1 MTNNALTA
9 RVAARLSSIKP
20 TARFMRASLFTAITM
35 SVLVTG
41 LVITKRASAVNG
53 TFSVGPT
60 GTYTS
65 LTTAISSI
73 NGAGGADGPIIL
85 ELQTTYLSTV
95 ETFPIVP
102 AITGNSATNT
112 ITIRPVTGATNLSIS
127 SGDTTATINMNAASN
142 VIFDGRPGGTGTA
155 KQLTIADT
163 STSGVAVQ
171 FINEASNNQ
180 IKYCT
185 VTGVNTSATSGVIL
199 FSTTTGANGNDNN
212 TIDNCDVRD
221 GATTPTNG
229 IFSLGTTTTTA
240 QNNSGN
246 TVSNSNIFNFFIDPA
261 TASTTAAG
269 VLIAGGNTDWSV
281 TGNSLY
287 QTVTRTFT
295 GTGAVGFT
303 GIRVNNTSGNNFIV
317 SNNFVGGTA
326 ASAGGTAW
334 TQTGAVSHTF
344 NGIQLSVGTT
354 TPSSVQNNKIQNI
367 NISTSTNSG
376 TSAGIWATSGSM
388 NIGTTTGNTIGSSAA
403 TGNIVW
409 TGAGAGGATEV
420 AGILAGFGSPG
431 VIAISNNTIGGIA
444 VAGTGTTTV
453 RGINLQSTATSYTV
467 LNNTIGSSGTANS
480 ISNSTD
486 RPMTGIL
493 SQSASPAIS
502 INGNTV
508 ANLTVTGTSTS
519 NTLHGIEVQ
528 QGSNTVAQNTVRN
541 LTSSSTRTSGN
552 ALAAVIGIV
561 MQSADPVNQTVSSN
575 TVHSLSNSAATAAVN
590 IYGIYYSGST
600 SGTNLVDKNFVH
612 SLSTTSTGAAI
623 IRGIY
628 VLNGS
633 ASYFNNMIRLGID
646 AAGSSLTSANLSIE
660 GFRFSTL
667 SAANNVDFNSVF
679 IGGTGVVTP
688 GAVPT
693 ACYVRTGPET
703 TDLRDNIFVN
713 NRSNS
718 TGTGKHYLISLDSLS
733 GVTSNY
739 NDFNQTGT
747 GAIFG
752 VVGVTDSTTLAFWR
766 ANTSQDANS
775 IFSDP
780 QFLSPASAAATVNL
794 HISPSIATVVE
805 GSGILIS
812 PPTDDFD
819 GQTRS
824 TMTPVDMGA
833 DAGNF
838 NGLDATPPA
847 ITYSA
852 LGSTSSTA
860 NRTLSI
866 TVTDATGVPTSG
878 TGLPRLYF
886 RKGTSGSY
894 ATTQCSFVSGSSY
907 NCTIDNSLVTGAS
920 VAGGD
925 TVQYYVAA
933 QDTAPTPNV
942 TTNPVTGASGFTANP
957 PAASTPTT
965 APNSYVISLSGPI
978 SICNGA
984 PYPTLKSFFDA
995 VNTGGVAGNLT
1006 VNIAGN
1012 CAETASAVLNQ
1023 WTETPANS
1031 NYTMTIQPSGGAG
1044 RTVSGT
1050 VGSPL
1055 IDLNGADR
1063 VTIDGLNTGGNSLTI
1078 TNFSPATTAAAIR
1091 FIADATSNTVTN
1103 CSLQGAESAITS
1115 GVVVFGTGTTT
1126 GNDTN
1131 TISNN
1136 TISGPATGAV
1146 VTGSTSTTTLTVTA
1160 VTSGVL
1166 QVGSQISGTGVTTGT
1181 IITALGTGTGGT
1193 GTYTISISQT
1203 VASTTI
1209 TATAGFP
1216 ANDIYSL
1223 GTSAAIDNS
1232 GVIISGN
1239 NITDFYSPALVSTGL
1254 TLSNTNANSSS
1265 TWSITNNKI
1274 YQTATRLYTSANTHN
1289 GINIGGGAG
1298 YTITGNT
1305 IGFANS
1311 GGTGTTNI
1319 VGNSV
1324 ALSGFPSS
1332 YVTAGSATATRYI
1345 ALNATFTAAGAVSS
1359 IQNNTIAGFALYTS
1373 SGATTT
1379 NGVFCGIQVLSGNAN
1394 IGTTTGNTIGTASA
1408 SIYVAATTAGALIAP
1423 IYVTSAN
1430 TVTIQNNTIQNLD
1443 AMGTTATNSGS
1454 VNGINL
1460 AGAGNFTVSG
1470 NTIGNSTNP
1479 NIRMGTLQTGAN
1491 LSNTGTTFGAGTGAS
1506 VFQGILNAASGTINI
1521 GTVALPNTISN
1532 VSVNSTSSSA
1542 RAAGIQTSAGTN
1554 TIDSNSIF
1562 NLTSPS
1568 ANTSTSSSPALVGIH
1583 LSITGLTHS
1592 ITRNTIRDLSSTAA
1606 TAAVYVDGIYIGGT
1620 PAATMSK
1627 NFIYNLTTASTSTT
1641 SSINGILLFN
1651 SSATE
1656 NIHNNMMRLG
1666 VGVGNNPIIRGI
1678 YDNTASSSP
1687 TNIIHNSI
1695 YIDGTQGAN
1704 VVNTACIK
1712 KDLASTMTITDNILW
1727 NNRASTGAPG
1737 ANAGRHYGI
1746 QVASAAGNPTSNYN
1760 DIYTPNNGG
1769 TIGFTSA
1776 ATDQVTL
1783 ANWRTATS
1791 QDLNSQNS
1799 DPQFIDATNAT
1810 TPNLHIHPT
1819 NSTLIES
1826 NGTLVSPPTDD
1837 FDGQTRSTLTP
1848 VDIGADA
1855 GNFTGLDATPPVIT
1869 YTSLGNTTSTAN
1881 RTLTITVTDASGV
1894 PTAGVGLPRLY
1905 FRKGVSGVY
1914 ATTPC
1919 TFVSGSTYTC
1929 TFDYSLVTGGTVTGG
1944 DTIQYYVVAQDSAA
1958 TPNVTSN
1965 PLTGASGFTAN
1976 PPAASTPPTTP
1987 NSYKIAI
1994 ALTGTKTVCA
2004 SGCDYA
2010 SLTNANGVFDTIN
2023 TNVLTGN
2030 LIINI
2035 TGNLTGEGGTIALN
2049 QWTEEGAGNYTLT
2062 IQPSGGARSVTGTG
2076 TGGVL
2081 IKLNGADRV
2090 TIDGSIGGGGT
2101 DRSLTLSNTNTA
2113 NGTGTLF
2120 IASLGTGAGATN
2132 DTVKNCIIKAGSI
2145 GTTANFTFGVFVGD
2159 TTGAS
2164 AGADN
2169 DNLIIQNNQINLAR
2183 TGIQAVGAA
2192 GGVLDGL
2199 QITGNLIGDNTLAN
2213 SIGRIGIT
2221 CSVADSATISGNTIK
2236 NIFLAADTAS
2246 TFAMSLA
2253 SLTNST
2259 VSQNTISAIQST
2271 GSSVLTVGIAAS
2283 TTTSNLTIT
2292 QNTIDGVSSSGSV
2305 GPQGISIGTGVLSS
2319 SVTRNN
2325 VTNITYTGTSGYGGK
2340 GIDINTGSASSA
2352 LTVANNFVSNIKGD
2366 AWTTGANILDTIMGI
2381 RVIGT
2386 TGGVNIYSNSV
2397 NLGSGSFTSA
2407 SGATVTMA
2415 MYVASTAT
2423 ALNIRD
2429 NIFANNLDNTSSASD
2444 KNYAIY
2450 SDAANTAF
2458 TDINYNDYFTSGAAG
2473 VLGFLTSDRTTI
2485 AAWRT
2490 ATGKD
2495 LQSIAGDPLFTSA
2508 TDLHILPT
2516 IAQSVVTNAG
2526 TPIGTVTVDYDGDTR
2541 SATTPDIGADELPS
2555 VTYSSGSS
2563 SLPAGT
2569 YDTVTIN
2576 GPAVVTIAGN
2586 ITITGAII
2594 VNDGATLNMG
2604 AFVISGPGTFT
2615 LNSGGILGI
2624 GSANGITASGAS
2636 GNVQVTGTRTY
2647 DVGATYVYN
2656 GSVNQVVGN
2665 GLPNTVANLT
2675 IANTGP
2681 GGNNAVTGN
2690 AGQAVTGL
2698 LRVQSGIYS
2707 SASDYADVQIDAGG
2721 TLSLA
2726 ANVTVSGNW
2735 TNNGTFNANGFTVTF
2750 DGNTAQSI
2758 SGSTASA
2765 FAGLTISNTGN
2776 TVTLNQNASDTSLAV
2791 TSGTFSQAGTSNL
2804 TSGAVTVSSG
2814 ATWSNLAQ
2822 GDVTLSGDVSNAG
2835 TITFNANGATCG
2847 EADDILIRSSVNG
2860 TQRGWSGAGTFNMTD
2875 VDVKDQ
2881 KAPAL
2886 TPPPVA
2892 IVVTSGTDSGNNSG
2906 WAFSGTC
2913 TAGTYTW
2920 VGTVNSDWQVPANWS
2935 PTRAVPAPG
2944 DILIL
2949 NGTATPAPIIT
2960 NVPTQTIAALR
2971 LINGVMATLNASAI
2985 APPQTLTVSGATGM
2999 DLTIPTTEQLT
3010 LAGANGLTINVAS
3023 GSTATIGGLF
3033 LMQDGPHR
3041 LIGNA
3046 ANAVTFQ
3053 SGSICTTAP
3062 SYSSSVNPFGPGGGG
3077 ANGATGSVIFESGSL
3092 YTHNNGESPF
3102 GIVANPP
3109 VAVFQSGSIARHY
3122 SNNGFQGRTYSTLIV
3137 GDGTTPL
3144 TITSSS
3150 SDPFE
3155 FDSLTVNSTATANT
3169 SLTVSVGG
3177 NVNIKGDITSTG
3189 VGTGAAV
3196 SDVTLLSS
3204 TNIVIA
3210 KTPAG
3215 TINFNN
3221 TGGSVRTVSFGNA
3234 TANSGNAT
3242 VVTGNTLALARKLI
3256 VDTGSVITVN
3266 GALTGSATGYVIGKE
3281 KRPYTGAELFV
3292 YHVGTA
3298 SGYSPLDADVTAA
3311 VGASDLTTEAKQ
3323 PNQPVLNL
3331 ATSLQRYWTL
3341 TEGGDITADLTFHY
3355 NQADVAGS
3363 EPNYR
3368 LVIVEGGTATQFP
3381 ENCPDVACVDETA
3394 NTIRRTGVTTFSDWT
3409 AAEPNAP
3416 TAVKLTSFTALRN
3429 NGEVRLNWQT
3439 GYEAHNLGYNI
3450 YREQD
3455 GKRVQ
3460 ITPSLV
3466 AGSALIAGRQTRL
3479 TAGLNYTWYD
3489 QPGAK
3494 GNGEGVKG
3502 TQNSAVGGQQ
3512 SPVTYWLE
3520 DVDLNGTR
3528 TLHGPIAPAISFRKP
3543 VRGELRADT
3552 LNEVSR
3558 RTGSAGVQ
3566 FTGGPTAAVSPE
3578 GAPDRSS
3585 ASVDPDDLARQREIQ
3600 GKPGVKIAVSKEG
3613 WYRITQPELLEA
3625 GLDPDTDASHLQLY
3639 LNGRALPIKQ
3649 SGGAR
3654 LNPADYIEFYGEG
3667 IDSTTAV
3674 AQTYYLVTID
3684 SAGSR
3689 MRDPLPQSLEAPPS
3703 GPTSFAYTVERKERM
3718 IYFSG
3723 LLNGDNENF
3732 FGQIVSTGETSAT
3745 LPASHVETSTPAQ
3758 LEIALQGVSSQ
3769 SHLVKVLFNGVAV
3782 GTMNFANTEHAVQT
3796 FAVSGA
3802 DLREGDN
3809 TVELTS
3815 LDGAADVS
3823 LVDVMRLTYGH
3834 QYIADDNHLQL
3845 VVSDSQ
3851 TKRFGGFDNPNIRVI
3866 DVTTPTRIKELTPTA
3881 RVDAQDDGS
3890 FAVDVQVSGATEF
3903 KLHKVLVFAEE
3914 RPNTVDS
3921 LSRNVPSS
3929 WSSETAGADYLVI
3942 TTRDLKASVEPL
3954 AQLRRNQGM
3963 VVQVID
3969 VEDLYDE
3976 FSFGE
3981 HSPRAVRDFLE
3992 MAANNWTHKPHYLL
4006 LAGDASF
4013 DPKNYSGLGLNDLVP
4028 TKLVDTALTE
4038 SASDDW
4044 LADLNSDGIADIAIG
4059 RLPVR
4064 TVTETDALVGKIVN
4078 YENAA
4083 PDPSRGAL
4091 LVADNNFE
4099 GPSSAVQSQLPA
4111 GMAVQ
4116 TINRSSADDATVRN
4130 QILTSINQGPL
4141 VTNFVGHGSNGV
4153 WTGAA
4158 LLSSLD
4164 APSLTNTNRLSVFT
4178 MMTCFNGY
4186 FQDAYNDS
4194 LSEALLKAP
4203 GGAVA
4208 VWASTTL
4215 TEPAGQNAIDREFY
4229 RLLFGAQ
4236 PLTLGDAARAAKLVT
4251 TDADVRRTWTLLG
4264 DPAMR
4269 PH

>member
-1 MTNNALTA
+1 MKRSRTLLIAILVVVLAAGFVVVSGRAAALGVHLPASLAKIFASGTPSTAPAPVATGAQAKKPKAPLVDSIIAGWDFTGAAAPATFAATTFNANLVSTAGANNITRGATAAASAGANSFRTVGFQNNGISTANTDYFQITLGATAGNKVSLSAIDAFYAGTASYAVSPGVSCQYAYSLDGSTFTLIGSPSTTIGTPATQTQINLTGISALQNVASGTTITIRYYASGQTTTGGWGFTSSASGVNGLAITGSTAAVGGTPTKLAITNISPASPTAGSGFNVTVQSQDGSNVAQNVTLATGFTLTTNGNAGTIGGTTTGTINAGSNQAVVTGVTLSSAGTGVTLTA
-9 RVAARLSSIKP
+9 TRTSGDTLTPGTSAPFTVVSGGASEP
-20 TARFMRASLFTAITM
+20 T
-35 SVLVTG
+35 VQ
-41 LVITKRASAVNG
+41 ASAVNFTAVGQNSMTVNWTNGNG
-53 TFSVGPT
+53 TNRIVLVKQVTAVDSNPVDGTSYTANTAYSSGSQIGSGNYVVFNGTGNSVTVTNLAG
-60 GTYTS
+60 GTVYQFAVYEFNGSGGTQNY
-65 LTTAISSI
+65 LTTAPATGSQATTTATYSWIGGSGDWQVAANWSPTRSI
-73 NGAGGADGPIIL
+73 PATTDILQFNGGGTI
-85 ELQTTYLSTV
+85 TV
-95 ETFPIVP
+95 TNVP
-102 AITGNSATNT
+102 AQTIGQLSVSNSTLLTLQASGANTLNITGNTGTDLSVASGTALNVSGSNVLT
-112 ITIRPVTGATNLSIS
+112 IAVTTGATGSIS
-127 SGDTTATINMNAASN
+127 GSMTYAGAAHKLTSPDASGITFQT
-142 VIFDGRPGGTGTA
+142 GGSFT
-155 KQLTIADT
+155 
-163 STSGVAVQ
+163 
-171 FINEASNNQ
+171 
-180 IKYCT
+180 
-185 VTGVNTSATSGVIL
+185 
-199 FSTTTGANGNDNN
+199 
-212 TIDNCDVRD
+212 
-221 GATTPTNG
+221 
-229 IFSLGTTTTTA
+229 
-240 QNNSGN
+240 
-246 TVSNSNIFNFFIDPA
+246 
-261 TASTTAAG
+261 
-269 VLIAGGNTDWSV
+269 
-281 TGNSLY
+281 
-287 QTVTRTFT
+287 T
-295 GTGAVGFT
+295 GTGF
-303 GIRVNNTSGNNFIV
+303 S
-317 SNNFVGGTA
+317 SNAF
-326 ASAGGTAW
+326 
-334 TQTGAVSHTF
+334 
-344 NGIQLSVGTT
+344 GTT
-354 TPSSVQNNKIQNI
+354 NLNSVVFANGSTYTQN
-367 NISTSTNSG
+367 
-376 TSAGIWATSGSM
+376 A
-388 NIGTTTGNTIGSSAA
+388 
-403 TGNIVW
+403 
-409 TGAGAGGATEV
+409 
-420 AGILAGFGSPG
+420 
-431 VIAISNNTIGGIA
+431 
-444 VAGTGTTTV
+444 
-453 RGINLQSTATSYTV
+453 
-467 LNNTIGSSGTANS
+467 
-480 ISNSTD
+480 
-486 RPMTGIL
+486 
-493 SQSASPAIS
+493 
-502 INGNTV
+502 
-508 ANLTVTGTSTS
+508 
-519 NTLHGIEVQ
+519 
-528 QGSNTVAQNTVRN
+528 GSN
-541 LTSSSTRTSGN
+541 
-552 ALAAVIGIV
+552 
-561 MQSADPVNQTVSSN
+561 P
-575 TVHSLSNSAATAAVN
+575 
-590 IYGIYYSGST
+590 
-600 SGTNLVDKNFVH
+600 F
-612 SLSTTSTGAAI
+612 GA
-623 IRGIY
+623 
-628 VLNGS
+628 
-633 ASYFNNMIRLGID
+633 
-646 AAGSSLTSANLSIE
+646 
-660 GFRFSTL
+660 
-667 SAANNVDFNSVF
+667 
-679 IGGTGVVTP
+679 
-688 GAVPT
+688 
-693 ACYVRTGPET
+693 
-703 TDLRDNIFVN
+703 
-713 NRSNS
+713 
-718 TGTGKHYLISLDSLS
+718 
-733 GVTSNY
+733 
-739 NDFNQTGT
+739 
-747 GAIFG
+747 
-752 VVGVTDSTTLAFWR
+752 
-766 ANTSQDANS
+766 
-775 IFSDP
+775 
-780 QFLSPASAAATVNL
+780 
-794 HISPSIATVVE
+794 
-805 GSGILIS
+805 
-812 PPTDDFD
+812 
-819 GQTRS
+819 
-824 TMTPVDMGA
+824 
-833 DAGNF
+833 
-838 NGLDATPPA
+838 
-847 ITYSA
+847 
-852 LGSTSSTA
+852 
-860 NRTLSI
+860 
-866 TVTDATGVPTSG
+866 
-878 TGLPRLYF
+878 
-886 RKGTSGSY
+886 
-894 ATTQCSFVSGSSY
+894 
-907 NCTIDNSLVTGAS
+907 
-920 VAGGD
+920 
-925 TVQYYVAA
+925 
-933 QDTAPTPNV
+933 
-942 TTNPVTGASGFTANP
+942 
-957 PAASTPTT
+957 T
-965 APNSYVISLSGPI
+965 APNSVVVFQAGSLYKHQTS
-978 SICNGA
+978 GA
-984 PYPTLKSFFDA
+984 PSFDGRTYANFEY
-995 VNTGGVAGNLT
+995 NL
-1006 VNIAGN
+1006 A
-1012 CAETASAVLNQ
+1012 A
-1023 WTETPANS
+1023 
-1031 NYTMTIQPSGGAG
+1031 TITSGGG
-1044 RTVSGT
+1044 SGT
-1050 VGSPL
+1050 V
-1055 IDLNGADR
+1055 
-1063 VTIDGLNTGGNSLTI
+1063 TM
-1078 TNFSPATTAAAIR
+1078 
-1091 FIADATSNTVTN
+1091 
-1103 CSLQGAESAITS
+1103 
-1115 GVVVFGTGTTT
+1115 
-1126 GNDTN
+1126 NDF
-1131 TISNN
+1131 
-1136 TISGPATGAV
+1136 
-1146 VTGSTSTTTLTVTA
+1146 TVTA
-1160 VTSGVL
+1160 
-1166 QVGSQISGTGVTTGT
+1166 GTFNIATTGT
-1181 IITALGTGTGGT
+1181 ANINGTV
-1193 GTYTISISQT
+1193 TI
-1203 VASTTI
+1203 V
-1209 TATAGFP
+1209 
-1216 ANDIYSL
+1216 
-1223 GTSAAIDNS
+1223 
-1232 GVIISGN
+1232 
-1239 NITDFYSPALVSTGL
+1239 
-1254 TLSNTNANSSS
+1254 
-1265 TWSITNNKI
+1265 
-1274 YQTATRLYTSANTHN
+1274 
-1289 GINIGGGAG
+1289 
-1298 YTITGNT
+1298 
-1305 IGFANS
+1305 
-1311 GGTGTTNI
+1311 
-1319 VGNSV
+1319 
-1324 ALSGFPSS
+1324 
-1332 YVTAGSATATRYI
+1332 
-1345 ALNATFTAAGAVSS
+1345 
-1359 IQNNTIAGFALYTS
+1359 
-1373 SGATTT
+1373 SGAT
-1379 NGVFCGIQVLSGNAN
+1379 
-1394 IGTTTGNTIGTASA
+1394 
-1408 SIYVAATTAGALIAP
+1408 
-1423 IYVTSAN
+1423 
-1430 TVTIQNNTIQNLD
+1430 
-1443 AMGTTATNSGS
+1443 
-1454 VNGINL
+1454 
-1460 AGAGNFTVSG
+1460 
-1470 NTIGNSTNP
+1470 
-1479 NIRMGTLQTGAN
+1479 
-1491 LSNTGTTFGAGTGAS
+1491 FG
-1506 VFQGILNAASGTINI
+1506 
-1521 GTVALPNTISN
+1521 
-1532 VSVNSTSSSA
+1532 
-1542 RAAGIQTSAGTN
+1542 
-1554 TIDSNSIF
+1554 
-1562 NLTSPS
+1562 
-1568 ANTSTSSSPALVGIH
+1568 
-1583 LSITGLTHS
+1583 
-1592 ITRNTIRDLSSTAA
+1592 
-1606 TAAVYVDGIYIGGT
+1606 
-1620 PAATMSK
+1620 
-1627 NFIYNLTTASTSTT
+1627 
-1641 SSINGILLFN
+1641 
-1651 SSATE
+1651 
-1656 NIHNNMMRLG
+1656 
-1666 VGVGNNPIIRGI
+1666 
-1678 YDNTASSSP
+1678 
-1687 TNIIHNSI
+1687 
-1695 YIDGTQGAN
+1695 
-1704 VVNTACIK
+1704 
-1712 KDLASTMTITDNILW
+1712 
-1727 NNRASTGAPG
+1727 
-1737 ANAGRHYGI
+1737 
-1746 QVASAAGNPTSNYN
+1746 
-1760 DIYTPNNGG
+1760 
-1769 TIGFTSA
+1769 
-1776 ATDQVTL
+1776 
-1783 ANWRTATS
+1783 
-1791 QDLNSQNS
+1791 
-1799 DPQFIDATNAT
+1799 
-1810 TPNLHIHPT
+1810 
-1819 NSTLIES
+1819 
-1826 NGTLVSPPTDD
+1826 
-1837 FDGQTRSTLTP
+1837 
-1848 VDIGADA
+1848 
-1855 GNFTGLDATPPVIT
+1855 
-1869 YTSLGNTTSTAN
+1869 
-1881 RTLTITVTDASGV
+1881 
-1894 PTAGVGLPRLY
+1894 
-1905 FRKGVSGVY
+1905 
-1914 ATTPC
+1914 
-1919 TFVSGSTYTC
+1919 
-1929 TFDYSLVTGGTVTGG
+1929 
-1944 DTIQYYVVAQDSAA
+1944 
-1958 TPNVTSN
+1958 
-1965 PLTGASGFTAN
+1965 LTGASGTCNVGGNFSNAGTFN
-1976 PPAASTPPTTP
+1976 PGTVTLVFNGASNTQTISGNITF
-1987 NSYKIAI
+1987 NSITVNH
-1994 ALTGTKTVCA
+1994 TGTGSVIATA
-2004 SGCDYA
+2004 
-2010 SLTNANGVFDTIN
+2010 
-2023 TNVLTGN
+2023 
-2030 LIINI
+2030 
-2035 TGNLTGEGGTIALN
+2035 GTIAL
-2049 QWTEEGAGNYTLT
+2049 
-2062 IQPSGGARSVTGTG
+2062 
-2076 TGGVL
+2076 
-2081 IKLNGADRV
+2081 
-2090 TIDGSIGGGGT
+2090 
-2101 DRSLTLSNTNTA
+2101 
-2113 NGTGTLF
+2113 
-2120 IASLGTGAGATN
+2120 
-2132 DTVKNCIIKAGSI
+2132 
-2145 GTTANFTFGVFVGD
+2145 
-2159 TTGAS
+2159 
-2164 AGADN
+2164 
-2169 DNLIIQNNQINLAR
+2169 
-2183 TGIQAVGAA
+2183 
-2192 GGVLDGL
+2192 
-2199 QITGNLIGDNTLAN
+2199 
-2213 SIGRIGIT
+2213 
-2221 CSVADSATISGNTIK
+2221 
-2236 NIFLAADTAS
+2236 
-2246 TFAMSLA
+2246 
-2253 SLTNST
+2253 
-2259 VSQNTISAIQST
+2259 
-2271 GSSVLTVGIAAS
+2271 
-2283 TTTSNLTIT
+2283 
-2292 QNTIDGVSSSGSV
+2292 
-2305 GPQGISIGTGVLSS
+2305 
-2319 SVTRNN
+2319 
-2325 VTNITYTGTSGYGGK
+2325 
-2340 GIDINTGSASSA
+2340 
-2352 LTVANNFVSNIKGD
+2352 
-2366 AWTTGANILDTIMGI
+2366 
-2381 RVIGT
+2381 
-2386 TGGVNIYSNSV
+2386 
-2397 NLGSGSFTSA
+2397 
-2407 SGATVTMA
+2407 
-2415 MYVASTAT
+2415 
-2423 ALNIRD
+2423 
-2429 NIFANNLDNTSSASD
+2429 
-2444 KNYAIY
+2444 
-2450 SDAANTAF
+2450 
-2458 TDINYNDYFTSGAAG
+2458 
-2473 VLGFLTSDRTTI
+2473 
-2485 AAWRT
+2485 
-2490 ATGKD
+2490 
-2495 LQSIAGDPLFTSA
+2495 
-2508 TDLHILPT
+2508 
-2516 IAQSVVTNAG
+2516 
-2526 TPIGTVTVDYDGDTR
+2526 
-2541 SATTPDIGADELPS
+2541 
-2555 VTYSSGSS
+2555 
-2563 SLPAGT
+2563 
-2569 YDTVTIN
+2569 
-2576 GPAVVTIAGN
+2576 
-2586 ITITGAII
+2586 
-2594 VNDGATLNMG
+2594 
-2604 AFVISGPGTFT
+2604 
-2615 LNSGGILGI
+2615 
-2624 GSANGITASGAS
+2624 
-2636 GNVQVTGTRTY
+2636 
-2647 DVGATYVYN
+2647 
-2656 GSVNQVVGN
+2656 
-2665 GLPNTVANLT
+2665 
-2675 IANTGP
+2675 
-2681 GGNNAVTGN
+2681 
-2690 AGQAVTGL
+2690 TGL
-2698 LRVQSGIYS
+2698 LRVQLGTYTSSGTVIN
-2707 SASDYADVQIDAGG
+2707 DYTNVQIDPAGTMSLTADIRVVGNWTNNGTFSAGSALVTFESANTTQTISGNSTFFNLTINHLGTGSVTAAGSTLAVLGLLRVQAGTFTSASNYTDVTIDGAG
-2721 TLSLA
+2721 TLSLSGA
-2726 ANVTVSGNW
+2726 ITVSGNW
-2735 TNNGTFNANGFTVTF
+2735 TNNGTFNANGFGVTF

-2847 EADDILIRSSVNG
+2847 EADDILVRSSVNG
-2860 TQRGWSGAGTFNMTD
+2860 TRRGWSGAGTFNMTD

-2913 TAGTYTW
+2913 TAGTYIW

-2949 NGTATPAPIIT
+2949 DGTATPGPIIT

-2971 LINGVMATLNASAI
+2971 LINGVMATLNASAV

-2999 DLTIPTTEQLT
+2999 DLTIPTTDQLT

-3109 VAVFQSGSIARHY
+3109 VAVFQSGSVARHY

-3155 FDSLTVNSTATANT
+3155 FDSLTVNSSNTANT

-3298 SGYSPLDADVTAA
+3298 SGYSPLDANVTAA

-3323 PNQPVLNL
+3323 PNQPVLNP

-3543 VRGELRADT
+3543 VRGELRTNT

-3558 RTGSAGVQ
+3558 RSGSAGVQ
-3566 FTGGPTAAVSPE
+3566 FSGGPTATVSPE
-3578 GAPDRSS
+3578 GAPNRSS
-3585 ASVDPDDLARQREIQ
+3585 ALVDPEDLATQREIQ

-3654 LNPADYIEFYGEG
+3654 LNPSDYIEFYGQG

-3674 AQTYYLVTID
+3674 AQTYYLVAID

-3834 QYIADDNHLQL
+3834 QYIADDNHLEL

-3903 KLHKVLVFAEE
+3903 KLHQVLVFAEE

-3921 LSRNVPSS
+3921 LSRNIPSS

-3992 MAANNWTHKPHYLL
+3992 MAANNWTRKPHYLL

-4064 TVTETDALVGKIVN
+4064 TVTEADAMVGKIVN

-4083 PDPSRGAL
+4083 PDPARGAL
-4091 LVADNNFE
+4091 LVADNSFE

-4229 RLLFGAQ
+4229 RLLFAAQ